1 MQTAELV
8 NRATSVRGCRQLW
21 HMSYLAAKV
30 LSIFLSIEKYR
41 YARYARLQ
49 LKTELNMTD
58 VGVKA

>member
-1 MQTAELV
+1 
-8 NRATSVRGCRQLW
+8 
-21 HMSYLAAKV
+21 MSYLAAKV

-49 LKTELNMTD
+49 LKIELNMTD